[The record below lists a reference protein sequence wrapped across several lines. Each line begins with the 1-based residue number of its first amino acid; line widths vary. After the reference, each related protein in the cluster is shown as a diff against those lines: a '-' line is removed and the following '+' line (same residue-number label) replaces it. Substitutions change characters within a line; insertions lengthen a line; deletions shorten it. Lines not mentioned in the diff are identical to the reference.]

1 MQQSQRFVLW
11 ALVAALPPHC
21 DQDGTHYQAFGTVVN
36 DSSASRLHQGE
47 LCRFHHPGGLTLS
60 IVGPRPHRSHITLDI
75 PRERYTRPVG
85 SLHTCSNWSRV
96 GEERGTVKARQGTRD
111 EPGQPDRLRS
121 PSGCRVQCD
130 AACRPPVA
138 LPWADH

>member
-47 LCRFHHPGGLTLS
+47 LCRFHHPGGLN
-60 IVGPRPHRSHITLDI
+60 PEYRRPSAPPATHHARHT
-75 PRERYTRPVG
+75 PREIYPAG
-85 SLHTCSNWSRV
+85 GL
-96 GEERGTVKARQGTRD
+96 
-111 EPGQPDRLRS
+111 S
-121 PSGCRVQCD
+121 PH
-130 AACRPPVA
+130 
-138 LPWADH
+138 LF